1 MNVETKYLKIEGKIL
16 KTTGRVGYIAAFTL
30 LGLLFMTV
38 IDFLLWSLL
47 DNRTLLKFV
56 FSGEQGFISW
66 LKLMCRTY
74 TYDYSWVK
82 PVIFGAV
89 FVFLSNYRSKKIM
102 EVLN

>member
-16 KTTGRVGYIAAFTL
+16 KATGRVGYIAVFTL

-66 LKLMCRTY
+66 LKLMWQ
-74 TYDYSWVK
+74 TYDYPWEK

-102 EVLN
+102 EVLD

>member
-1 MNVETKYLKIEGKIL
+1 MNVETKYLKIEGKTL
-16 KTTGRVGYIAAFTL
+16 KATGRVGYIVAFTL

-66 LKLMCRTY
+66 LKLMWS
-74 TYDYSWVK
+74 TYDYSWEK

-102 EVLN
+102 EVLD